1 MKGPYFQA
9 VLMKLIKN
17 RTFWV
22 IVITFTLVCL
32 FHYAEVIGMPDTAYP
47 SFYFGLTRHT
57 FDRILFVV
65 PIIYAAFLFGRR
77 GALII
82 SFAALA
88 AMLPRAIL
96 ISPVPTDAL
105 LETGGVFA
113 VGMIASWGV
122 WTRAEEKEKTRAAL
136 LKLQSAHEI
145 LQHYMQAV
153 RKSEK
158 RQTILNTIANL
169 LGESL
174 ETKSILKKAVHMI
187 SELMEGEIGLIFSL
201 DEEARKLRLVASE
214 GVSDE
219 FARAVDGQ
227 RVGEGPYGEVA
238 RTCQP
243 MVVDSAS
250 GVPWLSMPVTSS
262 MQIEA
267 QLIVPMIIK
276 DRIRG
281 VLCVAT
287 RRPRQFSL
295 DNIELLTAVGTQIA
309 TAVENALLLE
319 KERRAAQQLAVSE
332 RNYRQLFENA
342 SDAILVHDLEG
353 NITAANEAAVKLT
366 GYSREELVKM
376 NLAALLS
383 DEMINMAGEV
393 RHKLMEKAPV
403 EQPYEQHLLR
413 KDGSRAVLRLTTS
426 LVTENG
432 RPRGFQHIA
441 RDVTEQKKAE
451 EMLAKTIEGSPL
463 PTFAINKQHKLTH
476 WNKAI
481 ESLSGVKKEEVI
493 GTDKQW
499 VVFYTEKRPVLAD
512 LIVDGASAGE
522 VEAYYGDKGRKSILI
537 EGAYEAEDFFPA
549 LGEDGRWLHFTASP
563 IKDDRGEVVGAIET
577 QQDVTEQR
585 RMQESLRYY
594 LSQITTIQ
602 EEERKRI
609 GRELHD
615 DTSQVLYALSR
626 QVDNFSRN
634 NTELTPS
641 SSAFLAELR
650 QQLNKISDG
659 MRRFIHELRPPML
672 DDLGLLATLRW
683 RLGNL
688 EKQSGMEA
696 NLVVSGV
703 ERRFS
708 TEVELTIFR
717 IVQEALRNVE
727 KHARAS
733 KVEVGIEFGEGKTK
747 VSICDN
753 GRGFDSRGNLAEL
766 PRAGKLGLAGM
777 EERVHLLDGRMEIDS
792 EPGKG
797 TRVMIEIPM

>member
-1 MKGPYFQA
+1 
-9 VLMKLIKN
+9 MKLIRN

-32 FHYAEVIGMPDTAYP
+32 FHYAEVMGMPGTAYP
-47 SFYFGLTRHT
+47 SFHFGLTRHT
-57 FDRILFVV
+57 FDRILFFI

-77 GALII
+77 GALIT

-96 ISPVPTDAL
+96 ISPIPTDAL
-105 LETGGVFA
+105 LETGGIFA

-122 WTRAEEKEKTRAAL
+122 WTRAEEKEKTRVAL

-153 RKSEK
+153 QKSEK

-174 ETKSILKKAVHMI
+174 ETESILKKAVHMI
-187 SELMEGEIGLIFSL
+187 SELMEGEISLIFSL

-250 GVPWLSMPVTSS
+250 GVPWLSMPATSS

-267 QLIVPMIIK
+267 QLIVPMIIRE
-276 DRIRG
+276 RIRG
-281 VLCVAT
+281 VLCVAA

-319 KERRAAQQLAVSE
+319 KERRAAQQLAISE

-353 NITAANEAAVKLT
+353 NITAVNEAVVKLT

-376 NLAALLS
+376 NLAAFLS

-393 RHKLMEKAPV
+393 RHKLMEKEPV

-441 RDVTEQKKAE
+441 RDVTKQKKVE
-451 EMLAKTIEGSPL
+451 DMLAKTIEGSPL
-463 PTFAINKQHKLTH
+463 STFAINKQHKLTH

-499 VVFYTEKRPVLAD
+499 VVFYTEKRPVMAD
-512 LIVDGASAGE
+512 LIVDEASAGE
-522 VEAYYGDKGRKSILI
+522 VEAYYGDKVRKSPLI

-549 LGEDGRWLHFTASP
+549 LSGDGRWLHFTASP
-563 IKDDRGEVVGAIET
+563 IKDNKGEVVGAIET

-615 DTSQVLYALSR
+615 DTSQVIYALSR

-650 QQLNKISDG
+650 QQLNNISDG

-688 EKQSGMEA
+688 EKQPGMEA
-696 NLVVSGV
+696 NLVVKGV

-747 VSICDN
+747 VSIYDN
-753 GRGFDSRGNLAEL
+753 GRGFDSRGSLAEL

-777 EERVHLLDGRMEIDS
+777 EERVHLLDSRMEIDS

>member
-1 MKGPYFQA
+1 
-9 VLMKLIKN
+9 MKLTKN

-22 IVITFTLVCL
+22 IVITFALVCL
-32 FHYAEVIGMPDTAYP
+32 FHYAELIGMPDTAYP
-47 SFYFGLTRHT
+47 SFHFGLVRHT
-57 FDRILFVV
+57 FDRILFFI

-77 GALII
+77 GALIT

-96 ISPVPTDAL
+96 ISPVAADAL

-136 LKLQSAHEI
+136 LKLESAHEI

-158 RQTILNTIANL
+158 RQNILNTIASL

-174 ETKSILKKAVHMI
+174 ETQSILKKAVHMI
-187 SELMEGEIGLIFSL
+187 LELLEGEIGLIFSL
-201 DEEARKLRLVASE
+201 DEDGQKLRLVASE

-219 FARAVDGQ
+219 FIRTVDGQ
-227 RVGEGPYGEVA
+227 RVGEGLYGEVA
-238 RTCQP
+238 RTHQP

-250 GVPWLSMPVTSS
+250 GVPWLSMPETSS

-276 DRIRG
+276 DCIRG

-309 TAVENALLLE
+309 TAVENALLLD

-332 RNYRQLFENA
+332 KSCRQLFENA

-353 NITAANEAAVKLT
+353 NITNANEAAAKLT
-366 GYSREELVKM
+366 GYSIEELLKM
-376 NLAALLS
+376 NATSFLS
-383 DEMINMAGEV
+383 DEMANMSGEI
-393 RHKLMEKAPV
+393 RHKLMEKLPV
-403 EQPYEQHLLR
+403 EQPYEQYLLR
-413 KDGSRAVLRLTTS
+413 KDGSQAVLKLTTS
-426 LVTENG
+426 LVTEDG
-432 RPRGFQHIA
+432 KPRGFQHIA
-441 RDVTEQKKAE
+441 RDVTEQKKEE
-451 EMLAKTIEGSPL
+451 EMLTKTIEGSPL
-463 PTFAINKQHKLTH
+463 PTFAINKQRKITH

-499 VVFYTEKRPVLAD
+499 VVFYAEKRPVMAD
-512 LIVDGASAGE
+512 LIVGGLSLDE
-522 VEAYYGDKGRKSILI
+522 VEAYYGDKVGKSSLI
-537 EGAYEAEDFFPA
+537 EGAYEAEDFFPT
-549 LGEDGRWLHFTASP
+549 LGGGGRWLHFTASP
-563 IKDDRGEVVGAIET
+563 IRGNKGEVVGAIET
-577 QQDVTEQR
+577 LRDITEQR
-585 RMQESLRYY
+585 RMQESLHYY

-626 QVDNFSRN
+626 QVDNFSRS

-641 SSAFLAELR
+641 ISAFLVELR
-650 QQLNKISDG
+650 QQLNNMSDS
-659 MRRFIHELRPPML
+659 MRRFIHDLRPPML

-683 RLGNL
+683 QLDNL
-688 EKQSGMEA
+688 EKQSGMET

-703 ERRFS
+703 ERRFA

-733 KVEVGIEFGEGKTK
+733 KIEVCIEFGEGKTTIS
-747 VSICDN
+747 VCDN
-753 GRGFDSRGNLAEL
+753 GVGFDLAGNLADL

-777 EERVHLLDGRMEIDS
+777 EERVRLLDGRMEIDS